1 VKEGGGEGEGI
12 PPPGFCLPLLHLAC
26 VVCVWHG
33 CVLCVLCGMCGMCGM
48 CVLVLCVLCA
58 AVCACVAVLL
68 CCCCCCSAAV
78 LCATCCVTCSVF
90 AMCCYVLRVLCLL
103 SSVSLCLCASVPLC
117 LYPSVPLS
125 LCPLSSIPLSL
136 SSPSSVPLSLCIP
149 LAHRT
154 TPVLSAGRREWHRLT
169 EIVAPSLPN
178 ASSRTFPITTRKK
191 FQKSGAIFTTFKG
204 CLLSHITSL
213 YTFCFPPFPGGTGLA
228 QLVERQPFKLV
239 VVGSSPTS
247 GVPLLS

>member
-1 VKEGGGEGEGI
+1 M
-12 PPPGFCLPLLHLAC
+12 P
-26 VVCVWHG
+26 
-33 CVLCVLCGMCGMCGM
+33 
-48 CVLVLCVLCA
+48 
-58 AVCACVAVLL
+58 
-68 CCCCCCSAAV
+68 
-78 LCATCCVTCSVF
+78 
-90 AMCCYVLRVLCLL
+90 
-103 SSVSLCLCASVPLC
+103 LCLCASVPLC
-117 LYPSVPLS
+117 LCASVPLSAVRCPSALCPLSAVPQLSVRCPSVPLS

-239 VVGSSPTS
+239 VVG
-247 GVPLLS
+247 